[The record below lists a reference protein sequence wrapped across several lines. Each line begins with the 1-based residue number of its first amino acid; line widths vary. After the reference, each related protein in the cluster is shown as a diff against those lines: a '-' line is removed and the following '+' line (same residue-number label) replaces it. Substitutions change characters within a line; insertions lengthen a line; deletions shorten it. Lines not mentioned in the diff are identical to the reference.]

1 MLAPDIRA
9 TSQSHGYGSSKSGV
23 ASSFSRKPGTSLE
36 VNQTASSPG
45 IYEIGTDGSNDRG
58 NANATPRCRRADR

>member
-23 ASSFSRKPGTSLE
+23 ASSFSRKPSTSLE
-36 VNQTASSPG
+36 VNPTAGSPG
-45 IYEIGTDGSNDRG
+45 TNEIGTDGPDDRR
-58 NANATPRCRRADR
+58 NADVIF